1 MAPTNYDNYL
11 RQALDNLNE
20 TYGYEYYETNSN
32 TLVIYN
38 SNCGSND
45 AEKDF
50 ELSLFINFSFVRIF
64 SI

>member
-1 MAPTNYDNYL
+1 M

-20 TYGYEYYETNSN
+20 TYGYEYYEPNSN

-38 SNCGSND
+38 SVCGSND
-45 AEKDF
+45 AEINF